1 MVRAHC
7 SYTCCENDLWLHAQ
21 KEKDKERERKYVCDK
36 NNGSD

>member
-1 MVRAHC
+1 MLRAHC

-21 KEKDKERERKYVCDK
+21 KEKDKEGKYVCDK